1 MEGIPDVFFII
12 IRNIGTVNVAED
24 VLLVLR
30 PVVICQPVGDFFDE
44 VRKIVSGTDTE
55 PVSQGIC
62 YGLLMLRPELEQI
75 GCAAVG
81 TDSGIA
87 DIEHILDFRI
97 ISGGVD
103 EGNTP
108 SASLDIPPHL
118 IVPDF
123 VAGAGC
129 GIRALGVDHKLL
141 MVRVLVELCHGLQ
154 ERSPV
159 LMTLNQIGSGLISHF
174 TIDLE
179 FVWQW

>member
-62 YGLLMLRPELEQI
+62 YGLLMLLPELEQI

-81 TDSGIA
+81 TDAGIA
-87 DIEHILDFRI
+87 DIEHILDFRV
-97 ISGGVD
+97 ISGGINKGD
-103 EGNTP
+103 AT
-108 SASLDIPPHL
+108 SATLDIPPHL

-129 GIRALGVDHKLL
+129 GIRSLGIDHKLL
-141 MVRVLVELCHGLQ
+141 MVRILIKPCHGLQ

-159 LMTLNQIGSGLISHF
+159 FMAQNQTSSGLVCHF
-174 TIDLE
+174 TIDLDSI
-179 FVWQW
+179 

>member
-44 VRKIVSGTDTE
+44 VRKIISGTDTE

-62 YGLLMLRPELEQI
+62 YGLLMLRPKLEQI
-75 GCAAVG
+75 RCAAIG
-81 TDSGIA
+81 TDTGIA
-87 DIEHILDFRI
+87 DIKNILDFRI
-97 ISGGVD
+97 ISVGVNED
-103 EGNTP
+103 DAPPAT
-108 SASLDIPPHL
+108 LDITPHL

-129 GIRALGVDHKLL
+129 GIRTLGVDHKLL
-141 MVRVLVELCHGLQ
+141 MVRILVEPCHGL
-154 ERSPV
+154 
-159 LMTLNQIGSGLISHF
+159 
-174 TIDLE
+174 
-179 FVWQW
+179 

>member
-1 MEGIPDVFFII
+1 MERIPDVFFII

-24 VLLVLR
+24 VLLVLS

-44 VRKIVSGTDTE
+44 VRKIVSGTNTE
-55 PVSQGIC
+55 PVCKSIRDC
-62 YGLLMLRPELEQI
+62 LLMLRPELEQI

-81 TDSGIA
+81 TDTGIA

-129 GIRALGVDHKLL
+129 GIRTLGVDH
-141 MVRVLVELCHGLQ
+141 
-154 ERSPV
+154 
-159 LMTLNQIGSGLISHF
+159 
-174 TIDLE
+174 
-179 FVWQW
+179 

>member
-1 MEGIPDVFFII
+1 MESIPDVFFII

-24 VLLVLR
+24 VLLVFS

-44 VRKIVSGTDTE
+44 VREVVSGADTE
-55 PVSQGIC
+55 SVSKGIC
-62 YGLLMLRPELEQI
+62 YCLLMLRPELEQI
-75 GCAAVG
+75 GCTAVG
-81 TDSGIA
+81 TDAGIA

-97 ISGGVD
+97 ISVGVN
-103 EGNTP
+103 EGDTP
-108 SASLDIPPHL
+108 SATLNVPPHL

-141 MVRVLVELCHGLQ
+141 VVRVFIKPCHRVQ

-159 LMTLNQIGSGLISHF
+159 LMAQDQFRSGLVRHF

-179 FVWQW
+179 FG